1 MSSEIVYL
9 RAVDQQFSSI
19 NGDGQT
25 DDAPGSFVYRCV
37 NDEDLKGTY
46 PLSVKRDKKEK
57 KNKTE
62 ERKIVLPMSFVK

>member
-57 KNKTE
+57 KTKQE
-62 ERKIVLPMSFVK
+62 KEKLYYPCLL